1 MCVNIF
7 RGQHFKVD
15 LIARK
20 GGEICSKKDKGAVV
34 KRGEE
39 KEEEEKRMRWKKR
52 A

>member
-39 KEEEEKRMRWKKR
+39 EEEEKRMRWKKR